1 MKRPLSVWMII
12 GVGIAYALYLISVFL
27 KTGFFVLFIPMIL
40 SFASAL
46 GLILNKGWSKYFIL
60 CLSLLISIYWIYAV
74 ITVFSKGFAS
84 GGPLYILLSLIPGVL
99 LLSLCGGCS
108 IVVFRYFKRMKQG
121 T

>member
-1 MKRPLSVWMII
+1 MKRPFSLWIII
-12 GVGIAYALYLISVFL
+12 GVAIAYGLYLISVFL
-27 KTGFFVLFIPMIL
+27 KTGSFVLLIPMLL

-46 GLILNKGWSKYFIL
+46 GLILNKGWSKYL
-60 CLSLLISIYWIYAV
+60 VLYLSLLISIYWIYAF
-74 ITVFSKGFAS
+74 IAVFSKGFAS

-108 IVVFRYFKRMKQG
+108 IIVVRYFKRIKHE